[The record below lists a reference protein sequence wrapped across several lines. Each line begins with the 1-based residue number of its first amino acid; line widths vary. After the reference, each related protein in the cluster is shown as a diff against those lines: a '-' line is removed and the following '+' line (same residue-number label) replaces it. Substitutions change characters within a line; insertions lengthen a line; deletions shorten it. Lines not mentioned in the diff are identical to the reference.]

1 MVDLGKKL
9 RILKIEK
16 KRKLKRKVEDE
27 DEKKKG
33 NGREEGGKVVMRDFV
48 IKNNND
54 GEDQRKKIEKKLR
67 IDEKVER
74 IEIERI
80 ELRMRKKKEDE

>member
-54 GEDQRKKIEKKLR
+54 GED
-67 IDEKVER
+67 
-74 IEIERI
+74 
-80 ELRMRKKKEDE
+80 